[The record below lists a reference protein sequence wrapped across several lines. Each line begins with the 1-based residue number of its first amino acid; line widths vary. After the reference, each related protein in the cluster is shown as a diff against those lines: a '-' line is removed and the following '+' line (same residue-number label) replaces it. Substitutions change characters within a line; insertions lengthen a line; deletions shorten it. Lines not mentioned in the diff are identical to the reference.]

1 VISVEDV
8 DYNLFI
14 HKVNENLML
23 DLGNYKETQMKR
35 RLTSLYTKRGFSSFI
50 PYFNALMRDKDL
62 MNEFMDRVTINVS
75 EFWRNPTR
83 WTVLEQKFI
92 PEMLK
97 KSPRL
102 KCWSAACSTGEE
114 PYTLAMLLM
123 EAGADHSDILAM
135 DIDDT
140 VLTKAQKGEYI
151 ERSIRDI
158 PAKYLSKYFAKTN
171 DNYQV
176 EPSLKK
182 LIRFRKGNLLLDRF
196 EKDFDLIIC
205 RNVMIYFTEQAKQ
218 ELYHKFSQS
227 LKPDGLLFVG
237 STEQIFTPAQYNLE
251 AVDSFFYRRITV

>member
-1 VISVEDV
+1 MLEDL
-8 DYNLFI
+8 DYNVFI
-14 HKVNENLML
+14 RKVNENLNL

-35 RLTSLYTKRGFSSFI
+35 RLTSLFMKRGFSSFTQ
-50 PYFNALMRDKDL
+50 YFNAIVKDKELMT
-62 MNEFMDRVTINVS
+62 EFMDRVTINVS
-75 EFWRNPTR
+75 EFWRNPAR
-83 WTVLEQKFI
+83 WSVLEQRFI

-97 KSPRL
+97 RSPRL

-123 EAGADHSDILAM
+123 EAGADRADILAT

-140 VLTKAQKGEYI
+140 VLAKAQKGEYI

-158 PAKYLSKYFAKTN
+158 PSKYLSKYFTKTN
-171 DNYQV
+171 DNYLV
-176 EPSLKK
+176 EQSLKK
-182 LIRFRKGNLLLDRF
+182 IIRFKKGNLLLDRF

-251 AVDSFFYRRITV
+251 AVDSFFYRKI

>member
-1 VISVEDV
+1 MLEDLD

-14 HKVNENLML
+14 RKVNENLNL
-23 DLGNYKETQMKR
+23 DLANYKENQMKR
-35 RLTSLYTKRGFSSFI
+35 RLTSLFMKRGFSSFI
-50 PYFNALMRDKDL
+50 PYFNALIKDKEL
-62 MNEFMDRVTINVS
+62 MNEFVDRVTINVS

-83 WTVLEQKFI
+83 WTVLEQRFI

-97 KSPRL
+97 RSPRL

-114 PYTLAMLLM
+114 PFTLAMLLM
-123 EAGADHSDILAM
+123 EAGADRPDILAM
-135 DIDDT
+135 DLDDA
-140 VLTKAQKGEYI
+140 VLAKAQKGEYI

-158 PAKYLSKYFAKTN
+158 PAKYLSKYLTKVN

-176 EPSLKK
+176 EQSLKK
-182 LIRFRKGNLLLDRF
+182 LIRFKKGNLLLDRF

-237 STEQIFTPAQYNLE
+237 STEQIFTPAQYHLE
-251 AVDSFFYRRITV
+251 AVDSFFYRKITV

>member
-1 VISVEDV
+1 MEDL

-14 HKVNENLML
+14 RKINENLNL

-35 RLTSLYTKRGFSSFI
+35 RLTSLFMKRGFSSFL
-50 PYFNALMRDKDL
+50 PYFNALMKDKEL

-97 KSPRL
+97 KSPQL
-102 KCWSAACSTGEE
+102 KCWSAACSSGEE

-123 EAGADHSDILAM
+123 EAGADRPEILAM

-140 VLTKAQKGEYI
+140 VLAKAQKGEYI

-158 PAKYLSKYFAKTN
+158 PAKYLSKYFTKVN
-171 DNYQV
+171 DTYQV
-176 EPSLKK
+176 DQSLKK
-182 LIRFRKGNLLLDRF
+182 LIRFKKGNLLLDRF

-205 RNVMIYFTEQAKQ
+205 RNVMIYFTEEAKQ
-218 ELYHKFSQS
+218 DLYHKFSQS

-237 STEQIFTPAQYNLE
+237 STEQIFTPVQYHLE
-251 AVDSFFYRRITV
+251 AVDSFFYRKITV

>member
-1 VISVEDV
+1 MEDL
-8 DYNLFI
+8 DYSLFI
-14 HKVNENLML
+14 RKINDNLNL

-35 RLTSLYTKRGFSSFI
+35 RLTTLFMKRGFSSFI
-50 PYFNALMRDKDL
+50 SYFNALMKDKEL

-83 WTVLEQKFI
+83 WAVLEHNFI

-97 KSPRL
+97 KSTRP

-123 EAGADHSDILAM
+123 EAGAEPPDILAM

-140 VLTKAQKGEYI
+140 VLAKAQKGEYI
-151 ERSIRDI
+151 ERSIREI
-158 PAKYLSKYFAKTN
+158 PTKYLSKYFTKVN
-171 DNYQV
+171 EYYQV
-176 EPSLKK
+176 EQSLKK
-182 LIRFRKGNLLLDRF
+182 MIRFRKGNLLCDRF

-227 LKPDGLLFVG
+227 LKPEGLLFVG
-237 STEQIFTPAQYNLE
+237 STEQIFSPAQYNLE
-251 AVDSFFYRRITV
+251 AVDSFFYRRI